1 MKKHLPKSAT
11 KRRPSDQDRLIRA
24 VASSTAIETG
34 ESIQA
39 IEQRL
44 KTGRSRFRHL
54 KLA

>member
-1 MKKHLPKSAT
+1 MKKHLPKSAR
-11 KRRPSDQDRLIRA
+11 KSRPSDHDRLIRA